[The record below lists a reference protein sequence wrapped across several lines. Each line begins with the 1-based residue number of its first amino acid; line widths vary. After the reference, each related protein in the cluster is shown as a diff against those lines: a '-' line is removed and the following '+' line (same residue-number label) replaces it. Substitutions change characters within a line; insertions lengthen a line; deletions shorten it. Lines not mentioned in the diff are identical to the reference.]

1 MRDGDREDDDKGN
14 SKVEE
19 DEEGGGENAAENEE
33 GKDHYNAENEQ
44 RTENEVAQDKEV
56 PIQGEEKKDPKEAV
70 EQEKAKDQRDEP
82 EGEVAEDE
90 ASEDEALEDEASEEE
105 ASGEEA
111 SEEEAPG
118 EGASEE
124 EASGEEASEEEEAA
138 EEEAS
143 EVEEAVEEVDDD
155 VKTRVETKVPFY
167 SHFEEAKTLARVANL
182 LCWQPG
188 NRPLRS
194 FERDLR
200 DILAPVDGNFRELEG
215 MERLLLLQRFSHS
228 IYSAAEDKRQ
238 AFSPLEKVNFHQVQS
253 DLYKAISK
261 RERTS
266 AVCTARMKKSSSIL
280 KEMLEEYIPSLH
292 PDDLKLDLIA
302 SFKQGIIS
310 KISHPESNLS
320 SEEAERI
327 YEEYICS
334 SHITI
339 NEMNDLKGTHLQAD
353 AKSVKEVYEQFCAD
367 RLMAYHEDS
376 KSNR

>member
-1 MRDGDREDDDKGN
+1 VRDGDREDDDKGN

-90 ASEDEALEDEASEEE
+90 ASEDEALEDE
-105 ASGEEA
+105 
-111 SEEEAPG
+111 
-118 EGASEE
+118 ASEE